1 MFLGTERTK
10 VEKDL
15 DSVNNIPR
23 AIDLNA
29 RIDLPSSSVPED
41 DDIAILEENNS
52 LISSEKQEMESDY
65 NTMLSQ
71 SFGIDLNSRDS
82 IITSCSKNHDPLHP
96 SRNYEHK
103 KLKDDFECASSVGP
117 LEEKDSMKMW
127 KEMKQNGFLSSSH
140 GGVPMPKPRGRKNK
154 SDGMKRKMELAKK
167 EQVDRFAKIAAPSG
181 LLNGLN
187 PGIINHVRNSKQVH
201 SIIEAL
207 VRSERIE
214 SDQTKSGTKDF
225 CEVKEDLN
233 RCRASCEAGTMSAF
247 PGSRQTGTALMLN
260 CSASLNSE
268 LTRADNESR
277 KVDQRG
283 YGRSTCFSH
292 PNLESDEG
300 DVLALKLSSSSAA
313 KTSENASS
321 LSNEDSGNLNSVTS
335 LSVKGWFFYYCFVLQ
350 NHWLMIEL
358 VMLCVY

>member
-1 MFLGTERTK
+1 MFLGTERTRI
-10 VEKDL
+10 EKDL
-15 DSVNNIPR
+15 HSVNNIPR

-29 RIDLPSSSVPED
+29 RIDLPSSSVPE

-71 SFGIDLNSRDS
+71 SFGIDLNSRDT
-82 IITSCSKNHDPLHP
+82 ITSSSKNHDPLHP
-96 SRNYEHK
+96 FKKYEHK

-154 SDGMKRKMELAKK
+154 SDGIKRKMELAKK
-167 EQVDRFAKIAAPSG
+167 EQVDRFAKIAAPTG

-214 SDQTKSGTKDF
+214 NGLAGVKERDQTKSGTKDF
-225 CEVKEDLN
+225 CEVKDLN
-233 RCRASCEAGTMSAF
+233 RCRASYEAGTMSAF
-247 PGSRQTGTALMLN
+247 PGSRQTSTAPMLN

-268 LTRADNESR
+268 LTRVDNESR

-283 YGRSTCFSH
+283 YGRSNCFSH
-292 PNLESDEG
+292 PNLESGD
-300 DVLALKLSSSSAA
+300 DVLALKVSSSAA

-335 LSVKGWFFYYCFVLQ
+335 LSVKGWFLYYCFTEPLAD
-350 NHWLMIEL
+350 
-358 VMLCVY
+358 Y